1 MEKAGTVDRLP
12 VIKAL
17 ESGISLEAPSGRI
30 SIDPKTHHTTM
41 DVHIAR
47 VENGGLL
54 PVETF
59 EQQPPADTAMVCDLI
74 ANPDD
79 NQQYVIDF

>member
-1 MEKAGTVDRLP
+1 MK
-12 VIKAL
+12 VIEAL
-17 ESGISLEAPSGRI
+17 ETGISLDAPSGRVT
-30 SIDPKTHHTTM
+30 IDPKTHHTTM

-47 VENGGLL
+47 VENGGLI

-59 EQQPPADTAMVCDLI
+59 EQQPPADTALVCDLI